1 VAGTP
6 AKDPASDAHRGGRG
20 MSTYRERFVNAGGRS
35 CRIWEK
41 GEGAA
46 LFWLASAPLLYR
58 WTAIHDAL
66 AAQCRL
72 IVCSLPGLA
81 GNGRNH
87 DDLNDHLDW
96 CLAAHDLI
104 VAAGFS
110 PADTLMGSSTVGAL
124 AADVAA
130 IWPDLVERL
139 ILVAPHGLFDLT
151 EPTRDMFALHP
162 RDAATLLSAKPD
174 LYKAQIAAPAD
185 VQPVLWSIET
195 IRSSEATARFLWPL
209 GDTRLSRRL
218 SRITA
223 RTCVV
228 WGEQDRIIP
237 PSYAQ
242 RFCDVIS
249 GPVTVVTIPG
259 AGHVAE
265 IDEPEA
271 IAGAVRHFS
280 AAAIDRSN

>member
-6 AKDPASDAHRGGRG
+6 AQIPARDTDRGGRR
-20 MSTYRERFVNAGGRS
+20 MSTHRERFVNAGGRR
-35 CRIWEK
+35 CRLWEK

-46 LFWLASAPLLYR
+46 IFWLASAPLLYR
-58 WTAIHDAL
+58 WTAIHEAL
-66 AAQCRL
+66 AAHCRL

-87 DDLNDHLDW
+87 DDLDDHLDW

-104 VAAGFS
+104 VSAGFT

-130 IWPDLVERL
+130 IWPTLVGRL
-139 ILVAPHGLFDLT
+139 VLVAPHGLFDPA
-151 EPTRDMFALHP
+151 ESTRDMFALHP

-185 VQPVLWSIET
+185 VQPVVWSIET

-223 RTCVV
+223 RTCVL
-228 WGEQDRIIP
+228 WGERDQIIP
-237 PSYAQ
+237 LSYAR
-242 RFCDVIS
+242 RFADGIS
-249 GPVTVVTIPG
+249 GPVTVVTVPD
-259 AGHVAE
+259 AGHIAE
-265 IDEPEA
+265 IDAPEA
-271 IAGAVRHFS
+271 VAGAVLKFS
-280 AAAIDRSN
+280 GTTVDCLR